1 MVEAAAHGTLI
12 IPHSDEGHQKALPW
26 AGMFRRLGSSLAAAF
41 FASLG
46 LAVAQLL
53 LWPQVKP
60 SLAAALLASLAW
72 GSWGALWL
80 GFAAFLLSWVVAL
93 LTSLFRFRAPEA
105 RLQHFLAWLG
115 YFVAV
120 VVFANI
126 HLTRELVPRI
136 SRQALTVLGVV
147 ALLWASAWL
156 ALASRRRKPWVTISL
171 LALWTVAVWLPWWG
185 AREQVV
191 ETATDLPFEFAK
203 PSRRALV
210 LLWEGADAPWLLP
223 MMDRGFMPF
232 LHSLWSQGSWGP
244 LRTVRPFSRAASLTT
259 WATGCSP
266 KLHQIS
272 RRRAYRLPFLG
283 ATPVSLP
290 LAGPWPTPHQLPWRL
305 WQRAAPPH
313 PREPLLWEVLAGWGV
328 SGKVVGWPLLN
339 QLTRD
344 FRGHG
349 RDEPERVLSLDPT
362 WHTLL
367 WEATAPRSDKAQVT
381 FRSFAL
387 AAERGLEA
395 ALVLSQSQPTVLVVH
410 LDLPSRLRPVWTGAD
425 PGGVL
430 PLAAQFLDSQLA
442 ELWRIFG
449 NNETYLL
456 LASPYGMA
464 PPDAWDRLRAN
475 LGLGSPWL
483 VSSKAS
489 PDGFFFLLGPG
500 VAAGRRIGSARGQD
514 LMPTLMYLLELPV
527 ARRLSGRV
535 LLTAVEESWA
545 SQVPI
550 RLIPK
555 YRILEP

>member
-1 MVEAAAHGTLI
+1 
-12 IPHSDEGHQKALPW
+12 
-26 AGMFRRLGSSLAAAF
+26 MFRRLASSVAAAF

-60 SLAAALLASLAW
+60 SVASALMASLAW

-80 GFAAFLLSWVVAL
+80 GLAAFLLSWVVVL
-93 LTSLFRFRAPEA
+93 LASLFRFRAREA
-105 RLQHFLAWLG
+105 RLQHLLAWLG
-115 YFVAV
+115 YFVAAV
-120 VVFANI
+120 IFYNQQ
-126 HLTRELVPRI
+126 LTRELLPRI
-136 SRQALTVLGVV
+136 SRQALMVLAVV
-147 ALLWASAWL
+147 TLLWATAWL
-156 ALASRRRKPWVTISL
+156 VLAGRRCKPWATTSL

-185 AREQVV
+185 AREHTVQT
-191 ETATDLPFEFAK
+191 ETDFPFEFAK

-232 LHSLWSQGSWGP
+232 LQGLWSRGSWGP

-266 KLHQIS
+266 MLHQIS
-272 RRRAYRLPFLG
+272 SRRAYRLAFLG
-283 ATPVSLP
+283 ATPVSLL

-313 PREPLLWEVLAGWGV
+313 PREPLLWEVLTTWGV
-328 SGKVVGWPLLN
+328 ATKVVGWPLVN
-339 QLTRD
+339 QLTSS
-344 FRGHG
+344 FQGNG
-349 RDEPERVLSLDPT
+349 GDELGKEQSLDPT

-367 WEATAPRSDKAQVT
+367 GEAMASSSDKAGLT
-381 FRSFAL
+381 YRSFAL
-387 AAERGLEA
+387 AAARGLEA
-395 ALVLSQSQPTVLVVH
+395 ALVLSQTQPTVLICH

-449 NNETYLL
+449 NDATYLL
-456 LASPYGMA
+456 LASPYGLA
-464 PPDAWDRLRAN
+464 PPDAWDRLCAN
-475 LGLGSPWL
+475 LGLGNHWP

-500 VAAGRRIGSARGQD
+500 VTSGRRVGAARAQD

-555 YRILEP
+555 YPVLKP